1 MNCRINNSNS
11 DKLLAI
17 TSTKSIISTQQ
28 LYFIWHST
36 ITNNRLQFN
45 STTKIIKY
53 DMSTAF
59 YWISSFCIVI
69 ITLSCLFIVW
79 FYCVK
84 RFKFSRQL
92 GLISTTNN
100 NNRRHRSNN
109 NRHLNRQDVRRNIV
123 LVNPRVNNQ
132 TTNSNGIID
141 RNEQNN
147 NNNNSNTSY
156 PMTIYGNLRQQ
167 NNPQS
172 DLYFISLPAN
182 RNGLSHLTRNNN
194 NNHDNLAYIYD
205 DSPPNYYDI
214 IVNNNRF
221 SIDKESSNLEI
232 IPDNRPAITV
242 NDSNL
247 DNTELV
253 LNQNIIPIDENNSSI
268 SSHEISTGILINR
281 LESDFIDNNLT
292 N

>member
-1 MNCRINNSNS
+1 VDVSWLNWYELNCRINNSYNE
-11 DKLLAI
+11 KLQ
-17 TSTKSIISTQQ
+17 TTTTTTTKSIISTQQ

-36 ITNNRLQFN
+36 ITNNRLQLN

-69 ITLSCLFIVW
+69 ITFSCLFIVW
-79 FYCVK
+79 FYCIK

-100 NNRRHRSNN
+100 NNRRHRNNNNNN
-109 NRHLNRQDVRRNIV
+109 NRHLNRQDIRRNIV

-141 RNEQNN
+141 RNQQNN
-147 NNNNSNTSY
+147 NSTTSY
-156 PMTIYGNLRQQ
+156 PMNIYGNLRQQ

-182 RNGLSHLTRNNN
+182 RNGLSHLRTNNNN

-214 IVNNNRF
+214 IVSNNRF

-232 IPDNRPAITV
+232 IQDNRPALV
-242 NDSNL
+242 NNSNL

-253 LNQNIIPIDENNSSI
+253 LNQNIIPIDENNTLNSP
-268 SSHEISTGILINR
+268 ILFHSPI
-281 LESDFIDNNLT
+281 
-292 N
+292 